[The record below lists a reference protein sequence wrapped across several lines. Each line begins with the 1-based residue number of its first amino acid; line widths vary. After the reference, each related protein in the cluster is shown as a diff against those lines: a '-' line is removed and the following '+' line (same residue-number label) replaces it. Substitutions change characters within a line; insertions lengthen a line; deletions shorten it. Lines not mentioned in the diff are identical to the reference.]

1 MGLKF
6 GKFLTDFYMLNPPK
20 TRGLAFGLGALA
32 VALALSG
39 LALYN
44 LRALTPTFSTFVWLC
59 VALVS
64 VPAGLWLG
72 YRCWGLL
79 TARYTLSPQALT
91 VVWGERREVI
101 PLEDIEY
108 VHPASEYAGE
118 LKPRGLNWPGSIVS
132 RVAHP
137 ELGAVEFLA
146 TSTEKADLVMVAYS
160 GGWLALSPANPAEF
174 LQAFEA
180 YRAPRPEEA
189 PAEETLAEEEPPAPV
204 EAASVLPDLWQWPL
218 WQDRLALTLIAV
230 SGLAWLVQAG
240 YVFFL
245 LPQLPAEIVLRFRPD
260 GTPFQV
266 GAPAGLLI
274 LPGISA
280 VAWVLNTLLGMLFHR
295 QPSERTIAYILLLN
309 TFFVSGLTWLATLSL
324 LTAG

>member
-1 MGLKF
+1 
-6 GKFLTDFYMLNPPK
+6 MLNPPK
-20 TRGLAFGLGALA
+20 TRGLAFGLGALV

-39 LALYN
+39 LAFYN
-44 LRALTPTFSTFVWLC
+44 LRTLAPTFGTFVWLC

-64 VPAGLWLG
+64 VPTTLWVG

-79 TARYTLSPQALT
+79 TARYVFSAQALT
-91 VVWGERREVI
+91 VIWGERREVI
-101 PLEDIEY
+101 PLADIEY
-108 VHPASEYAGE
+108 VHPATEYAGE
-118 LKPRGLNWPGSIVS
+118 LKPRGLNWPGSFVS

-146 TSTEKADLVMVAYS
+146 TSAEKADLVMVAYS
-160 GGWLALSPANPAEF
+160 GGWLALSPANPADF
-174 LQAFEA
+174 LQTFEA
-180 YRAPRPEEA
+180 HRNPQNGETPETEFESDDEA
-189 PAEETLAEEEPPAPV
+189 EAPPAPV

-266 GAPAGLLI
+266 GAPVGLLI
-274 LPGISA
+274 LPAISA
-280 VAWVLNTLLGMLFHR
+280 VAWALNTLLGMIFHR
-295 QPSERTIAYILLLN
+295 QPNERTIAYILLFN

>member
-1 MGLKF
+1 
-6 GKFLTDFYMLNPPK
+6 MLNPPK
-20 TRGLAFGLGALA
+20 TRGLAFGLGMFI

-39 LALYN
+39 WALLN
-44 LRALTPTFSTFVWLC
+44 LRAFTPTFGAFVWLC

-64 VPAGLWLG
+64 VPAALWVG

-79 TARYTLSPQALT
+79 TARYTLTPQALT
-91 VVWGERREVI
+91 VVWGGRREII

-108 VHPASEYAGE
+108 VHLANEYAGE
-118 LKPRGLNWPGSIVS
+118 LKPRGLNWPGSFVS

-146 TSTEKADLVMVAYS
+146 TSAAKADLVMVAYS

-180 YRAPRPEEA
+180 YRAPQT
-189 PAEETLAEEEPPAPV
+189 EETPTDEASPAPV
-204 EAASVLPDLWQWPL
+204 AAASVLPDVWQWPL
-218 WQDRLALTLIAV
+218 WQDRLALALIAV
-230 SGLAWLVQAG
+230 SGLAWLGQAG
-240 YVFFL
+240 YVSFL

-260 GTPFQV
+260 GTPLHV
-266 GAPAGLLI
+266 GAPVGLLI
-274 LPGISA
+274 LPAISA
-280 VAWVLNTLLGMLFHR
+280 VTWALNTLLGMVFHR
-295 QPSERTIAYILLLN
+295 QPAGRTIAYILLCN
-309 TFFVSGLTWLATLSL
+309 TLFISGLTWVATVSL

>member
-1 MGLKF
+1 
-6 GKFLTDFYMLNPPK
+6 MLNPSK
-20 TRGLAFGLGALA
+20 TRGLTFGLGALV

-44 LRALTPTFSTFVWLC
+44 LRTLAPAFGTFVWLC
-59 VALVS
+59 VALLS
-64 VPAGLWLG
+64 VPTALWLG

-79 TARYTLSPQALT
+79 TARYTLTPQALM

-118 LKPRGLNWPGSIVS
+118 LKPRGLNWPGCIVS

-146 TSTEKADLVMVAYS
+146 ISAEKTDLVMVAYS
-160 GGWLALSPANPAEF
+160 GGWLALSPGNPAEF
-174 LQAFEA
+174 LQAFET
-180 YRAPRPEEA
+180 YRNPQSVEA
-189 PAEETLAEEEPPAPV
+189 PPTETEITSDEELEAPPMPV

-280 VAWVLNTLLGMLFHR
+280 VAWALNTLLGMLFHR
-295 QPSERTIAYILLLN
+295 QPTERTIAYILLLN